1 MLAQKRFVYHQILVI
16 KNNKMANNNFTSFPV
31 LVTERLTLRQLSTAD
46 QQDIF
51 ALRSDTEINKYLDR
65 EPSKTV
71 EDAINFI
78 KKVNNNIKNN
88 NSIYWVISLTDSKT
102 FVGTISLF
110 DFSNEKNSCEIGYE
124 LMTKFQGLGIMKE
137 AAQAVL
143 DYAIH
148 TLKFK
153 KVIAFTH
160 HDNHNSVKLLTKLNF
175 VESQETNKDNPD
187 LNIFTL
193 TP

>member
-1 MLAQKRFVYHQILVI
+1 
-16 KNNKMANNNFTSFPV
+16 MANRNFTSFPV
-31 LVTERLTLRQLSTAD
+31 LVTERLTLRQLSITD
-46 QQDIF
+46 QQNIF
-51 ALRSDTEINKYLDR
+51 ALRSDAEINKYLDR
-65 EPSKTV
+65 EPSRTV

-78 KKVNNNIKNN
+78 NKVNDNVKNN

-102 FVGTISLF
+102 FVGTICLF

-137 AAQAVL
+137 AAQVVL

-160 HDNHNSVKLLTKLNF
+160 RNNHNSTKLLAKLNF
-175 VESQETNKDNPD
+175 VGSQETNKDNPD

-193 TP
+193 KL